1 MSEEK
6 EEYSVKE
13 ELKEEGAS
21 ALKEA
26 ILGGINSLGNL
37 GRGAINVFKHHPK
50 VEKLQKDVEEHIE
63 EIKAGED
70 ESG

>member
-13 ELKEEGAS
+13 ELKDEGKS
-21 ALKEA
+21 ALKEV

-37 GRGAINVFKHHPK
+37 GRGAIKVFTKHPK
-50 VEKLQKDVEEHIE
+50 VEKLEDEVQEHIE
-63 EIKAGED
+63 ELKEANNE
-70 ESG
+70 